1 MSWDISLLNVFIYSF
16 LCIYNLSLLPFTS
29 FCIAPF
35 SIISNLVFFWFCL
48 HFSFDIVSPYLV
60 KLSFPLISFLFSPM
74 WFYPPHSFVLLCSVS
89 PYLFQSVFTSI
100 QIFIFSF
107 SLTNLFGKE
116 QNTYFKMY
124 FLPLS

>member
-1 MSWDISLLNVFIYSF
+1 MGYKPFKCLYL
-16 LCIYNLSLLPFTS
+16 LLPLHLQFVIVTSFTS
-29 FCIAPF
+29 FCNAPF
-35 SIISNLVFFWFCL
+35 SIIISNPVFFWFCL